1 MAGCES
7 ARGVLLIGPGR
18 LSPTNQVNERS
29 KVNTGNLDNVVT
41 FLPQWQRNCPTAIRS
56 YVQDHY
62 AESEIL
68 DFRHY
73 FGNMLV
79 RASNEC
85 VTNRAALSQRH
96 EIATQLALNA
106 FSTPRQRVDQPEF
119 KSRHLGQC
127 VVFSRPAP
135 LGGGLVPV
143 ATQHR
148 QTSAIP
154 G

>member
-1 MAGCES
+1 
-7 ARGVLLIGPGR
+7 
-18 LSPTNQVNERS
+18 
-29 KVNTGNLDNVVT
+29 
-41 FLPQWQRNCPTAIRS
+41 
-56 YVQDHY
+56 VQDY
-62 AESEIL
+62 YTESEIL

-73 FGNMLV
+73 FGNMLI

-85 VTNRAALSQRH
+85 VTNSAALSQRH

-119 KSRHLGQC
+119 KSRHLGQR

-154 G
+154 GQTGEQLKQASVVPGDGVSTTRAMNRHRAIGEGIACINE